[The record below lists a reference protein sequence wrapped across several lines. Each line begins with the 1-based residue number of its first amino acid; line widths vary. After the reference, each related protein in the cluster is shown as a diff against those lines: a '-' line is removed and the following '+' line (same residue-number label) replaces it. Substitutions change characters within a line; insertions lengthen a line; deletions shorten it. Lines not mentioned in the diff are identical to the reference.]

1 MWNDTPAQV
10 DSCVIVGS
18 EEKIRDDF
26 QKKRSFQTTQ
36 LNQNITKYYGSNLR
50 FK

>member
-18 EEKIRDDF
+18 EEKIRDDS
-26 QKKRSFQTTQ
+26 QKRSFQTTQ
-36 LNQNITKYYGSNLR
+36 LN
-50 FK
+50 